1 MNIHASNLFRNSFI
15 LEENEDEQP
24 DEKMATLADEDAD
37 NKLSNSS
44 IEAFDK
50 SFELPFSELVF
61 IDLSDNKVSRG
72 ENSANSSLELCLNW
86 TIISLDK
93 RRR

>member
-15 LEENEDEQP
+15 LEENEDEEP
-24 DEKMATLADEDAD
+24 PEERMTTPVDEDND

-44 IEAFDK
+44 VEAFDK
-50 SFELPFSELVF
+50 SFDLPFSELVF
-61 IDLSDNKVSRG
+61 IDLSDHKVSDLDLLALLG
-72 ENSANSSLELCLNW
+72 LDFKYCLVL
-86 TIISLDK
+86 IDK